1 MSWRARVRTPRP
13 PRVWALLDEAALH
26 RRVGDAAIMYEQLMH
41 LLEISRQRSVSVQVL
56 PGMEAHVGLQGAFT
70 IAEKRGQATIVNVED
85 IADGRVS
92 DDPVTVDEVTLRF
105 KSLQTGALSVR
116 ASQDLIA
123 MRAEERW
130 KGSSPTGARALTAPV
145 TVDNA

>member
-1 MSWRARVRTPRP
+1 
-13 PRVWALLDEAALH
+13 
-26 RRVGDAAIMYEQLMH
+26 
-41 LLEISRQRSVSVQVL
+41 
-56 PGMEAHVGLQGAFT
+56 MEAHVGLQGAFT
-70 IAEKRGQATIVNVED
+70 IAEKPGQATIVNVED
-85 IADGRVS
+85 MADGRVS

-130 KGSSPTGARALTAPV
+130 KGSAPTGARASQRR
-145 TVDNA
+145 